1 MNYYVTGFIGSDRKG
16 EAMRIADEKGLQFI
30 DMNEAIKDRDG
41 RSVMR
46 IVMSMGEHAL
56 HNAEYELLQEL
67 DTMDGLVV
75 SCGDGTLFDGDCA
88 EIMEHGRIVIADADR
103 TPEQLWE
110 AAKDDD
116 SIPYAF
122 MLERDDRAREKFMSL
137 YEQRRSLYEKYL

>member
-16 EAMRIADEKGLQFI
+16 EAMRIAGEKGLTFL
-30 DMNEAIKDRDG
+30 DMNEEIKERDG

-75 SCGDGTLFDGDCA
+75 ACGDGTLFDDDCA
-88 EIMEHGRIVIADADR
+88 EIMEHGKIVIADAGK
-103 TPEQLWE
+103 TPGELWE
-110 AAKDDD
+110 AAEKD
-116 SIPYAF
+116 SAIPYAF
-122 MLERDDRAREKFMSL
+122 MMKRDDKAREKFMAL

>member
-67 DTMDGLVV
+67 DTMDVLVV